1 MKSTVVLCYD
11 YTSVILCKQRIEIMK
26 KRVKP
31 VMVFF
36 KKLPYLLLAGVIFS
50 AALALCMG
58 ASIAFSILTGYNN
71 VLVWGLGV
79 IPGTIFYSGL
89 VVVIRK
95 YAIEND
101 YVPVVPT
108 FFAAVRENW
117 KVFILHG
124 VISYLI
130 CSCAMFAFMYYFI
143 QAQTDVTFAYILSFY
158 GFFTAALLIM
168 MFYAPLMS
176 VTYELRWRD
185 IYKNSLLLILGKI
198 LRNLIALVM
207 IVAAVAIAVLAVVYA
222 EGVWKII
229 VAVIVAAVYPMLITY
244 IEIAMVSKGLIESVG
259 DFVNPIKEEVVD
271 TPIVTEN
278 TEDDYIF
285 VNGRMVKNPNK
296 K

>member
-36 KKLPYLLLAGVIFS
+36 KKLPYLLLGGVIFS

-58 ASIAFSILTGYNN
+58 ASIAFSVLTGYNN

-207 IVAAVAIAVLAVVYA
+207 IVAAVAIAVLAIVYA

>member
-1 MKSTVVLCYD
+1 MIIQAEFLANKGFE
-11 YTSVILCKQRIEIMK
+11 KMK

-31 VMVFF
+31 VTVFF
-36 KKLPYLLLAGVIFS
+36 KKLPQLLLAGVIFS
-50 AALALCMG
+50 AALGACMG
-58 ASIAFSILTGYNN
+58 LSILFSLLTGFNN

-101 YVPVVPT
+101 YVPVVRT

-130 CSCAMFAFMYYFI
+130 CACAMFAFMYYYI
-143 QAQTDVTFAYILSFY
+143 QAQTDVTFAYILGFY

-207 IVAAVAIAVLAVVYA
+207 IVAAVAIAVLGFVYA
-222 EGVWKII
+222 EGVWKIVLGVLI
-229 VAVIVAAVYPMLITY
+229 AAVYPMIITY
-244 IEIAMVSKGLIESVG
+244 IEVSMVSKGLIESVG
-259 DFVNPIKEEVVD
+259 DFVDPVKEEIIAA
-271 TPIVTEN
+271 PLVTEN

-285 VNGRMVKNPNK
+285 VNGRMIKNPNK
-296 K
+296 Q

>member
-1 MKSTVVLCYD
+1 
-11 YTSVILCKQRIEIMK
+11 MK

-222 EGVWKII
+222 EGVWKMI

>member
-1 MKSTVVLCYD
+1 
-11 YTSVILCKQRIEIMK
+11 MK
-26 KRVKP
+26 KRTKP
-31 VMVFF
+31 AAVFF
-36 KKLPYLLLAGVIFS
+36 QKLPQLLLAGVIFS
-50 AALALCMG
+50 AALAVCVG
-58 ASIAFSILTGYNN
+58 ASIGVSILTGFNN
-71 VLVWGLGV
+71 VLVWGLGI

-108 FFAAVRENW
+108 FFSAVKECW

-124 VISYLI
+124 VITYLI
-130 CSCAMFAFMYYFI
+130 CACAMFAFMYYFI
-143 QAQTDVTFAYILSFY
+143 QAQTDVTFVYILGFY
-158 GFFTAALLIM
+158 GFFTAGLMIM

-207 IVAAVAIAVLAVVYA
+207 IVAAAAIAVLVFVYA
-222 EGVWKII
+222 EGVWKI
-229 VAVIVAAVYPMLITY
+229 VVGVIVAAVYPMLITY
-244 IEIAMVSKGLIESVG
+244 IEVAMVSKGLIESVG
-259 DFVNPIKEEVVD
+259 DFVNPIKEEVDD
-271 TPIVTEN
+271 TPIVTDN

>member
-1 MKSTVVLCYD
+1 MKSTVILCYD

-31 VMVFF
+31 VTVFF

-58 ASIAFSILTGYNN
+58 ASIAFSVLTGYNN

-207 IVAAVAIAVLAVVYA
+207 IVAAVAIAVLAIVYA

>member
-1 MKSTVVLCYD
+1 MIIQAEFLANKGFE
-11 YTSVILCKQRIEIMK
+11 KMK

-31 VMVFF
+31 VTVFF
-36 KKLPYLLLAGVIFS
+36 KKLPQLLLAGVIFS
-50 AALALCMG
+50 AALGACMG
-58 ASIAFSILTGYNN
+58 LSILFSLLTGFNN

-101 YVPVVPT
+101 YVPVVRT

-130 CSCAMFAFMYYFI
+130 CACAMFAFMYYYI
-143 QAQTDVTFAYILSFY
+143 QAQTDVTFAYILGFY

-207 IVAAVAIAVLAVVYA
+207 IVAAVAIAVLGFVYA
-222 EGVWKII
+222 EGVWKIVLGVLI
-229 VAVIVAAVYPMLITY
+229 AAVYPMIITY
-244 IEIAMVSKGLIESVG
+244 IEVSMVSKGLIESVG
-259 DFVNPIKEEVVD
+259 DFVDPVKEEVIAA
-271 TPIVTEN
+271 PLVTEN

-285 VNGRMVKNPNK
+285 VNGRMIKNPNK
-296 K
+296 Q

>member
-1 MKSTVVLCYD
+1 MIIQAEFLANKGFE
-11 YTSVILCKQRIEIMK
+11 KMK

-31 VMVFF
+31 VTVFF
-36 KKLPYLLLAGVIFS
+36 KKLPQLLLAGVIFS
-50 AALALCMG
+50 AALGACMG
-58 ASIAFSILTGYNN
+58 LSILFSLLTGFNN

-101 YVPVVPT
+101 YVPVVRT
-108 FFAAVRENW
+108 FFAAVKENW

-130 CSCAMFAFMYYFI
+130 CACAMFAFMYYYI
-143 QAQTDVTFAYILSFY
+143 QAQTDVTFAYILGFY

-207 IVAAVAIAVLAVVYA
+207 IVAAVAIAVLGFVYA
-222 EGVWKII
+222 EGVWKIVLGVLI
-229 VAVIVAAVYPMLITY
+229 AAVYPMIITY
-244 IEIAMVSKGLIESVG
+244 IEVSMVSKGLIESVG
-259 DFVNPIKEEVVD
+259 DFVDPVKEEVIAA
-271 TPIVTEN
+271 PLVTEN

-285 VNGRMVKNPNK
+285 VNGRMIKNPNK
-296 K
+296 Q

>member
-1 MKSTVVLCYD
+1 MKSTVILCYD

-31 VMVFF
+31 VTVFF

-58 ASIAFSILTGYNN
+58 ASIAFSVLTGYNN

-207 IVAAVAIAVLAVVYA
+207 IVAAVAIAVLAIVYA

-244 IEIAMVSKGLIESVG
+244 IEIAMVSKGLIDSVG
-259 DFVNPIKEEVVD
+259 DFVNPIKEEVAD

>member
-1 MKSTVVLCYD
+1 
-11 YTSVILCKQRIEIMK
+11 MK

-31 VMVFF
+31 VTVFF
-36 KKLPYLLLAGVIFS
+36 KKLPQLLLAGVIFS
-50 AALALCMG
+50 AALGACMG
-58 ASIAFSILTGYNN
+58 LSILFSLLTGFNN

-101 YVPVVPT
+101 YVPVVRT

-130 CSCAMFAFMYYFI
+130 CACAMFAFMYYYI
-143 QAQTDVTFAYILSFY
+143 QAQTDVTFAYILGFY

-207 IVAAVAIAVLAVVYA
+207 IVAAVAIAVLGFVYA
-222 EGVWKII
+222 EGVWKIVLGVLI
-229 VAVIVAAVYPMLITY
+229 AAVYPMLITY
-244 IEIAMVSKGLIESVG
+244 IEVSMVSKGLIESVG
-259 DFVNPIKEEVVD
+259 DFVDPVKEEVIAA
-271 TPIVTEN
+271 PLVTEN

-285 VNGRMVKNPNK
+285 VNGRMIKNPNK
-296 K
+296 Q

>member
-1 MKSTVVLCYD
+1 MKSTVILCYD

-26 KRVKP
+26 NRVKP
-31 VMVFF
+31 VTVFF

-58 ASIAFSILTGYNN
+58 ASIAFSVLTGYNN

-95 YAIEND
+95 YAI
-101 YVPVVPT
+101 
-108 FFAAVRENW
+108 NW

-244 IEIAMVSKGLIESVG
+244 IEIAMVSKGLIDSVG

>member
-1 MKSTVVLCYD
+1 MIIQAEFLANKGFE
-11 YTSVILCKQRIEIMK
+11 KMK

-31 VMVFF
+31 VTVFF
-36 KKLPYLLLAGVIFS
+36 KKLPQLLLAGVIFS
-50 AALALCMG
+50 AALGACMG
-58 ASIAFSILTGYNN
+58 LSILFSLLTGFNN

-101 YVPVVPT
+101 YVPVVRT

-130 CSCAMFAFMYYFI
+130 CACAMFAFMYYYI
-143 QAQTDVTFAYILSFY
+143 QAQTDVTFAYILGFY

-207 IVAAVAIAVLAVVYA
+207 IVAAVAIAVLGFVYA
-222 EGVWKII
+222 EGVWKIVLGVLI
-229 VAVIVAAVYPMLITY
+229 AAVYPMLITY
-244 IEIAMVSKGLIESVG
+244 IEVSMVSKGLIESVG
-259 DFVNPIKEEVVD
+259 DFVDPVKEEVIAA
-271 TPIVTEN
+271 PLVTEN

-285 VNGRMVKNPNK
+285 VNGRMIKNPNK
-296 K
+296 Q

>member
-1 MKSTVVLCYD
+1 MIIQAEFLANKGFE
-11 YTSVILCKQRIEIMK
+11 KMK

-31 VMVFF
+31 VTVFF
-36 KKLPYLLLAGVIFS
+36 KKLPQLLLAGVIFS
-50 AALALCMG
+50 AALGACMG
-58 ASIAFSILTGYNN
+58 LSILFSLLTGFNN

-101 YVPVVPT
+101 YVPVVRT

-130 CSCAMFAFMYYFI
+130 CACAMFAFMYYYI
-143 QAQTDVTFAYILSFY
+143 QAQTDVTFAYILGFY

-207 IVAAVAIAVLAVVYA
+207 IVAAVAIAVLGFVYA
-222 EGVWKII
+222 EGVWKIVLGVLI
-229 VAVIVAAVYPMLITY
+229 AAVYPMIITY
-244 IEIAMVSKGLIESVG
+244 IEVSMVSKGLIESVG
-259 DFVNPIKEEVVD
+259 DFVDPVKEEVIAA
-271 TPIVTEN
+271 PLVTEN

-285 VNGRMVKNPNK
+285 VNGRMIKNPNK

>member
-1 MKSTVVLCYD
+1 MKSTVILCYD

-31 VMVFF
+31 VTVFF

-58 ASIAFSILTGYNN
+58 ASIAFSVLTGYNN

-207 IVAAVAIAVLAVVYA
+207 IVAAVAIAVLAIVYA

-259 DFVNPIKEEVVD
+259 DFVNPIKEEVAD
-271 TPIVTEN
+271 TLIVTEN
-278 TEDDYIF
+278 TEVDYIF

>member
-1 MKSTVVLCYD
+1 MKN
-11 YTSVILCKQRIEIMK
+11 
-26 KRVKP
+26 RVKP
-31 VMVFF
+31 VTVFF

-58 ASIAFSILTGYNN
+58 ASIAFSVLTGYNN

-108 FFAAVRENW
+108 FFAAVRENWKVFILHNW

-244 IEIAMVSKGLIESVG
+244 IEIAMVSKGLIDSVG

-271 TPIVTEN
+271 TPIVTGN

>member
-1 MKSTVVLCYD
+1 MIIQAEFLANKGFE
-11 YTSVILCKQRIEIMK
+11 KMK

-31 VMVFF
+31 VTVFF
-36 KKLPYLLLAGVIFS
+36 KKLPQLLLAGVIFS
-50 AALALCMG
+50 AALGACMG
-58 ASIAFSILTGYNN
+58 LSILFSLLTGFNN

-101 YVPVVPT
+101 YVPVVRT
-108 FFAAVRENW
+108 FFTAVRENW

-130 CSCAMFAFMYYFI
+130 CACAMFAFMYYYI
-143 QAQTDVTFAYILSFY
+143 QAQTDVTFAYILGFY

-207 IVAAVAIAVLAVVYA
+207 IVAAVAIAVLGFVYA
-222 EGVWKII
+222 EGVWKIVLGVLI
-229 VAVIVAAVYPMLITY
+229 AAVYPMIITY
-244 IEIAMVSKGLIESVG
+244 IEVSMVSKGLIESVG
-259 DFVNPIKEEVVD
+259 DFVDPVKEEVIAA
-271 TPIVTEN
+271 PLVTEN

-285 VNGRMVKNPNK
+285 VNGRMIKNPNK
-296 K
+296 Q

>member
-1 MKSTVVLCYD
+1 MCYD
-11 YTSVILCKQRIEIMK
+11 YTSVILCKQRIE
-26 KRVKP
+26 
-31 VMVFF
+31 
-36 KKLPYLLLAGVIFS
+36 LPYLLLAGVIFS

-244 IEIAMVSKGLIESVG
+244 IEIAMVSKGLIDSVG

>member
-1 MKSTVVLCYD
+1 
-11 YTSVILCKQRIEIMK
+11 
-26 KRVKP
+26 
-31 VMVFF
+31 
-36 KKLPYLLLAGVIFS
+36 
-50 AALALCMG
+50 
-58 ASIAFSILTGYNN
+58 
-71 VLVWGLGV
+71 
-79 IPGTIFYSGL
+79 
-89 VVVIRK
+89 
-95 YAIEND
+95 
-101 YVPVVPT
+101 
-108 FFAAVRENW
+108 
-117 KVFILHG
+117 
-124 VISYLI
+124 
-130 CSCAMFAFMYYFI
+130 MFAFMYYFI

-244 IEIAMVSKGLIESVG
+244 IEIAMVSKGLIDSVG

>member
-1 MKSTVVLCYD
+1 MIIQAEFLANKGFE
-11 YTSVILCKQRIEIMK
+11 KMK
-26 KRVKP
+26 KRVEP
-31 VMVFF
+31 VTVFF
-36 KKLPYLLLAGVIFS
+36 KKLPQLLLAGVIFS
-50 AALALCMG
+50 AALGACMG
-58 ASIAFSILTGYNN
+58 LSILFSLLTGFNN

-101 YVPVVPT
+101 YVPVVRT

-130 CSCAMFAFMYYFI
+130 CACAMFAFMYYYI
-143 QAQTDVTFAYILSFY
+143 QAQTDVTFAYILGFY

-176 VTYELRWRD
+176 VTYELRWHD
-185 IYKNSLLLILGKI
+185 IYKNALLLILGKI

-207 IVAAVAIAVLAVVYA
+207 IVAAVAIAVLGFVYA
-222 EGVWKII
+222 EGVWKIVLGVLI
-229 VAVIVAAVYPMLITY
+229 AAVYPMIITY
-244 IEIAMVSKGLIESVG
+244 IEVSMVSKGLIESVG
-259 DFVNPIKEEVVD
+259 DFVDPVKEEVIAA
-271 TPIVTEN
+271 PLVTEN

-285 VNGRMVKNPNK
+285 VNGRMIKNPNK
-296 K
+296 Q

>member
-1 MKSTVVLCYD
+1 
-11 YTSVILCKQRIEIMK
+11 
-26 KRVKP
+26 
-31 VMVFF
+31 
-36 KKLPYLLLAGVIFS
+36 
-50 AALALCMG
+50 
-58 ASIAFSILTGYNN
+58 
-71 VLVWGLGV
+71 
-79 IPGTIFYSGL
+79 
-89 VVVIRK
+89 
-95 YAIEND
+95 
-101 YVPVVPT
+101 
-108 FFAAVRENW
+108 
-117 KVFILHG
+117 
-124 VISYLI
+124 
-130 CSCAMFAFMYYFI
+130 MYYFI

-244 IEIAMVSKGLIESVG
+244 IEIAMVSKGLIDSVG

-271 TPIVTEN
+271 TPIVTGN